1 MANPFGFKSKKEVPL
16 EHVPPFTERN
26 RRKLSRMSQAKLQP
40 VQSIGSIEIELQLD
54 LIDIIM
60 SNLFVQNIE

>member
-1 MANPFGFKSKKEVPL
+1 
-16 EHVPPFTERN
+16 
-26 RRKLSRMSQAKLQP
+26 MSQAKLQP

-60 SNLFVQNIE
+60 SNLFVQKYIITTTHLLPPMYT

>member
-1 MANPFGFKSKKEVPL
+1 
-16 EHVPPFTERN
+16 
-26 RRKLSRMSQAKLQP
+26 MSQAKSQL

-60 SNLFVQNIE
+60 SNLFVQKYIIIY